1 MHCKFEE
8 YVSRVIFGIPLPER
22 SFPKKMRIH
31 LPPIQPPKAVDP
43 NFKDFEKR
51 EHPPMVIELNF
62 PSCEQLPAVN
72 PETITDL
79 FKSLDVDN
87 VLLLFKRVLL
97 DTSNLFTSNDP
108 IKLINCCEA
117 IKALIFP
124 FKFELVY
131 VPNLPEILLDRVETP
146 FIFMLG
152 INHELYKNIEESV
165 KDGTYIIEL
174 DNNKIFQRP
183 HASTIINRSG
193 TTKEKI
199 DEDLP
204 DLPVKLYKDLK
215 ASIKI
220 LGLKAKEE
228 AEREAKNT
236 KLPKFVFEASD
247 VDKIRK
253 AFLRFFATL
262 LRYYDSLEERNE
274 GLKHQNSEPLRS
286 TQMMD
291 T

>member
-1 MHCKFEE
+1 M
-8 YVSRVIFGIPLPER
+8 
-22 SFPKKMRIH
+22 
-31 LPPIQPPKAVDP
+31 
-43 NFKDFEKR
+43 
-51 EHPPMVIELNF
+51 
-62 PSCEQLPAVN
+62 
-72 PETITDL
+72 ITDL
-79 FKSLDVDN
+79 FRSLDVDN

-108 IKLINCCEA
+108 IKLMNCCEA

-131 VPNLPEILLDRVETP
+131 VPHLPEILLDRVETP

-152 INHELYKNIEESV
+152 INHDLYKNIEESV

-204 DLPVKLYKDLK
+204 DLPVKLYKELK
-215 ASIKI
+215 GALKVLSIKPT
-220 LGLKAKEE
+220 KE
-228 AEREAKNT
+228 
-236 KLPKFVFEASD
+236 D
-247 VDKIRK
+247 
-253 AFLRFFATL
+253 
-262 LRYYDSLEERNE
+262 
-274 GLKHQNSEPLRS
+274 
-286 TQMMD
+286 
-291 T
+291 

>member
-1 MHCKFEE
+1 MK
-8 YVSRVIFGIPLPER
+8 
-22 SFPKKMRIH
+22 
-31 LPPIQPPKAVDP
+31 
-43 NFKDFEKR
+43 
-51 EHPPMVIELNF
+51 IELNF
-62 PSCEQLPAVN
+62 PGCDQLPAVN

-108 IKLINCCEA
+108 IKLMNCCEA

-131 VPNLPEILLDRVETP
+131 VPHLPEILLDRVETP

-152 INHELYKNIEESV
+152 IDHDLYKNIEDCV

-204 DLPVKLYKDLK
+204 DLPVKLY
-215 ASIKI
+215 
-220 LGLKAKEE
+220 
-228 AEREAKNT
+228 
-236 KLPKFVFEASD
+236 
-247 VDKIRK
+247 
-253 AFLRFFATL
+253 
-262 LRYYDSLEERNE
+262 
-274 GLKHQNSEPLRS
+274 
-286 TQMMD
+286 
-291 T
+291 